1 MIKYSFK
8 QSFDKSLKKL
18 PKKQKE
24 KIKRSCIELIEVLE
38 KNQDLKKGLR
48 LKQLTGNI
56 YEISRG
62 MKTRIIFSWQNNRL
76 TFILAG
82 NHDQIKTFLKENT

>member
-1 MIKYSFK
+1 MIKYLFK
-8 QSFDKSLKKL
+8 KSFDKSLKKL
-18 PKKQKE
+18 PKKEKE

-38 KNQDLKKGLR
+38 ENQNLRKGLR

-56 YEISRG
+56 YEISQGR
-62 MKTRIIFSWQNNRL
+62 KVRIIFSWENNYL

-82 NHDQIKTFLKENT
+82 NHDQIKTFLKENS